1 MGFWENF
8 KIISSKVFQ
17 FFLPLIQKFLQEG
30 GPIILSLAFEIIPVI
45 AMTHKGADGDA
56 KRKEAFRQI
65 SERAKAQGIVISS
78 SLINAAIELA
88 VAKLKEKDS
97 V

>member
-1 MGFWENF
+1 MGFCDNL
-8 KIISSKVFQ
+8 KIMFSKIFE
-17 FFLPLIQKFLQEG
+17 FFLPLIKKFLAEG
-30 GPIILSLAFEIIPVI
+30 GPIILALAFEIIPVI
-45 AMTHKGADGDA
+45 AMTHKNAEGDA